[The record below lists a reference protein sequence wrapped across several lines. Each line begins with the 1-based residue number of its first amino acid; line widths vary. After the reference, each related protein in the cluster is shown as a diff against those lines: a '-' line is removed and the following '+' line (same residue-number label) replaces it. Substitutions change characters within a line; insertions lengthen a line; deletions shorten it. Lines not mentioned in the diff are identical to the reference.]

1 MRDSPSL
8 DIIPALQAMGASI
21 QAFDPEGHE
30 ARQMLTNVNFKDG
43 PYEAIEGAHP
53 VVIITEWDQFRAL
66 DLELGRELA
75 RVRDAH
81 GGLAPLADLG
91 GRNFYRGRG
100 CDACRKAGYKGRM
113 ALYEIMV
120 LDDDLRELVMQ
131 QASTA
136 VLRAECRKR
145 GMRTLRESGLLGI
158 YEGQTTIDE
167 VIRETMNDE

>member
-1 MRDSPSL
+1 M
-8 DIIPALQAMGASI
+8 
-21 QAFDPEGHE
+21 
-30 ARQMLTNVNFKDG
+30 
-43 PYEAIEGAHP
+43 
-53 VVIITEWDQFRAL
+53 
-66 DLELGRELA
+66 ELGMR
-75 RVRDAH
+75 
-81 GGLAPLADLG
+81 LADLG

-120 LDDDLRELVMQ
+120 MDDDLRELVMQ